1 MYSHSI
7 GLSTVKDRLEAFVL
21 TVLYTSCITQLVD
34 QPATILI
41 TGATAGIGRHLAL
54 DLAARGHRV
63 IATGRNA
70 EALATLE
77 VAARAQNLPI
87 RQRALDVT
95 DAASIAA
102 ARAAVLDETGGRGI
116 DVLINNAGYGQT
128 GPLLALDDA
137 TLRRQFDT
145 NVFGLMAVTR
155 AFAPEMVARGD
166 GCVINVSSTSGRI
179 TFPFFGA
186 YSASKYAVEAL
197 SDALRL
203 ELQPFGVR
211 VVVVEPGP
219 VRSSF
224 AERAIAALPPH
235 AETGYASVYARADAL
250 RATTDRHAVEPERV
264 ARVVR
269 RAIGSRRPRARY
281 LVPGWYELLF
291 GFASLVPTRWL
302 DRLLRRGFG
311 LEASPP
317 APKAREA
324 VTR

>member
-1 MYSHSI
+1 LTEPYTACI
-7 GLSTVKDRLEAFVL
+7 PLIVKHA
-21 TVLYTSCITQLVD
+21 T
-34 QPATILI
+34 TILI

-70 EALATLE
+70 EALAALE
-77 VAARAQNLPI
+77 VAASKQNLQILP
-87 RQRALDVT
+87 RALDVT

-102 ARAAVLDETGGRGI
+102 ARAAVLDWTAGRGV

-128 GPLLALDDA
+128 GPLLELDDA

-186 YSASKYAVEAL
+186 YSASKYALEAL
-197 SDALRL
+197 SDALRM

-211 VVVVEPGP
+211 VVLVEPGP

-224 AERAIAALPPH
+224 ADRAIAALPPH
-235 AETGYASVYARADAL
+235 AGTRYASAYARAGAL
-250 RATTDRHAVEPERV
+250 HASTDRHAVEPESV

-269 RAIGSRRPRARY
+269 KAIASRRPRARY
-281 LVPGWYELLF
+281 LVPAWFELLF
-291 GFASLVPTRWL
+291 ALARLVPTRWL
-302 DRLLRRGFG
+302 DHLFRRAFD

-317 APKAREA
+317 VPTKPIEE

>member
-1 MYSHSI
+1 
-7 GLSTVKDRLEAFVL
+7 LPL
-21 TVLYTSCITQLVD
+21 TYTSCIHTIVA
-34 QPATILI
+34 QPTTILV
-41 TGATAGIGRHLAL
+41 TGATSGIGRHLAL

-70 EALATLE
+70 EALADLE
-77 VAARAQNLPI
+77 VAARTQNLQILP
-87 RQRALDVT
+87 RALDVT

-102 ARAAVLDETGGRGI
+102 AHAAVLAATGGRGV

-197 SDALRL
+197 SDALRM

-211 VVVVEPGP
+211 VVIVEPGP
-219 VRSSF
+219 VRSGF
-224 AERAIAALPPH
+224 ADRAMAALPPH
-235 AETGYASVYARADAL
+235 ARAHYASAYTRADAL
-250 RATTDRHAVEPERV
+250 RASTDRHAVEPERV

-269 RAIGSRRPRARY
+269 NVIASRRPRARY
-281 LVPGWYELLF
+281 LVPAWYELLF
-291 GFASLVPTRWL
+291 ALGRLVPTRWL
-302 DRLLRRGFG
+302 DRLFRRGFG
-311 LEASPP
+311 LEASPS
-317 APKAREA
+317 ARARIIEP